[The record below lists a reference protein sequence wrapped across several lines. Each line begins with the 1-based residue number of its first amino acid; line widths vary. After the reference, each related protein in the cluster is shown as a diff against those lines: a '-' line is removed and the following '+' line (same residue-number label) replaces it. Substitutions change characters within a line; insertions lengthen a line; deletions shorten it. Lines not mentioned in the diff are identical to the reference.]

1 MAMRRVG
8 VLVVAL
14 MVSAG
19 VVTVASTVVSGS
31 VAVEDKTFKRP
42 SSFLMAP
49 RTRPSTRECLSLKV
63 AQDC

>member
-49 RTRPSTRECLSLKV
+49 
-63 AQDC
+63 